1 MASLE
6 FIGVS
11 KAFGKTVVVEDLS
24 FTVSDGELFVLLGPS
39 GCGKSTILRLIAGL
53 EAPDSGDILID
64 GKRINQL
71 APKDRNAA
79 MVFQNYALYPHMT
92 IFDNLAFPLKVKK
105 MPREQIETTVR
116 EKAEMLGLTG
126 LLERKPKTLSG
137 GQRQRVALGRAL
149 VRNPQVFL
157 FDEPLS
163 NLDAK
168 LRVSTR
174 AEIARLQT
182 DLKATMIYVTHD
194 QEEALSL
201 GNRIAILY
209 EGKLQQVGTPR
220 EIYNEPSNVFCAA
233 FVGSPRINLLHAAV
247 MDNNELTLS
256 NDVRLKLKDKGEEK
270 TSIRAGGRVE
280 IGIRPENILFDKR
293 NDGDF
298 ELACKIFHCEFAGD
312 RNIIFGKIADQEI
325 RIKSRHKP
333 TLQEGTF
340 ARIFINPNDCLLFDS
355 ESGARLN

>member
-1 MASLE
+1 LE
-6 FIGVS
+6 FKAVC
-11 KAFGKTVVVEDLS
+11 KAFGKTTVVKDLS

-64 GKRINQL
+64 GEVVNRL

-105 MPREQIETTVR
+105 IPRAQIETIVR

-149 VRNPQVFL
+149 VRDPLVFL

-174 AEIARLQT
+174 AEIARLQV

-233 FVGSPRINLLHAAV
+233 FVGSPRINILRAAV
-247 MDNNELTLS
+247 VDNNELALS
-256 NDVRLKLKDKGEEK
+256 DDVRLKLKDKRK
-270 TSIRAGGRVE
+270 TKTGIPTGGRVE
-280 IGIRPENILFDKR
+280 IGIRPENILFER
-293 NDGDF
+293 HGDCDL
-298 ELACKIFHCEFAGD
+298 ELDCEIFHFEFAGD
-312 RNIIFGKIADQEI
+312 RNIIFGKIANQEI
-325 RIKSRHKP
+325 RIKSRHRP
-333 TLQEGTF
+333 SLREGTS
-340 ARIFINPNDCLLFDS
+340 AKIYVNPNDCLLFDS
-355 ESGARLN
+355 ESGKRLN